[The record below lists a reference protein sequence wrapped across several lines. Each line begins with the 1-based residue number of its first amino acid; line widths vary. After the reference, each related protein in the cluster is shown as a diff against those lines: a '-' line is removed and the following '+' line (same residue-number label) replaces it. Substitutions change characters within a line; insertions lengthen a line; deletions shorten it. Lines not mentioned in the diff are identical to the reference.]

1 MKNVKKTILA
11 LGLAFLLAVPAF
23 AVLSPRVSADD
34 SVENIQS
41 LRLEPPYNWNNT
53 WYRFNSSLVTLIFPA
68 KGTKPMFLWWYTND
82 SSNIYVVK
90 FQGVIEYLMLDKPY
104 YRHRFHADNTTIN
117 EILWNN
123 YIEPRLRQ
131 RYYYGYRWRY
141 DMAVSRFLGLLMGL
155 HRAYLPFS
163 ACNWTLSGPVF
174 VEGKDYWS
182 FNFTLTK
189 VYGHRGL
196 EFAENNIEIRCR
208 FYNKTVT
215 ETPDPDPKYS
225 NYSYTVAAG
234 QLKFDF
240 VVKHWEWNIDKINK
254 FLKEYGIDK
263 EIPESQTGLALWI
276 NMASIT
282 LSDLP
287 CAEEE
292 VQYEAQNRVEAEA
305 RLRVESKSRMREAT
319 INGEYYT
326 VDKNET
332 SQDEKPVQAT
342 LQLRERFRERIR
354 LHFAVGRTDVPV
366 GFLEFVPWARLLY
379 PNGTTYDYVNVT
391 ASYIAAGG
399 HLRLFICYPYFGNY
413 TLEHDPT
420 IGLTSA
426 PLIPELI
433 NQKLLLVLI
442 GATAVIV
449 LVVAA
454 VKVQKRPIN
463 ILAVK

>member
-1 MKNVKKTILA
+1 MKNGRKTILA
-11 LGLAFLLAVPAF
+11 LSLGLLLIAPVL
-23 AVLSPRVSADD
+23 AVLSPRVNADD
-34 SVENIQS
+34 SVENVQS
-41 LRLEPPYNWNNT
+41 LPVEEGPWNII
-53 WYRFNSSLVTLIFPA
+53 WYKFETPLITLIFPA
-68 KGTKPMFLWWYTND
+68 DGKKPMFLWWYTND

-104 YRHRFHADNTTIN
+104 YRHRFHADNTTIDAT
-117 EILWNN
+117 LWSN
-123 YIEPRLRQ
+123 YIEPKFRSRYGIGNWYRL
-131 RYYYGYRWRY
+131 
-141 DMAVSRFLGLLMGL
+141 RFLGILADL

-182 FNFTLTK
+182 FNFTLTD

-215 ETPDPDPKYS
+215 ETPDPKYS

-240 VVKHWEWNIDKINK
+240 VVKHWEWNIDKINQ
-254 FLKEYGIDK
+254 FLKEYDIDK
-263 EIPESQTGLALWI
+263 EIPESRTGLALWI
-276 NMASIT
+276 KMASIK
-282 LSDLP
+282 LEDLP
-287 CAEEE
+287 HVGEE
-292 VQYEAQNRVEAEA
+292 VQNQAENHVEAC
-305 RLRVESKSRMREAT
+305 SRMREAA
-319 INGEYYT
+319 INGEYYI
-326 VDKNET
+326 VGRNET
-332 SQDEKPVQAT
+332 GQDEKPVQAT

-354 LHFAVGRTDVPV
+354 LHYAVGKTDVPV
-366 GFLEFVPWARLLY
+366 GFLEFVPWARLL
-379 PNGTTYDYVNVT
+379 NETGGTVEFVNVT
-391 ASYIAAGG
+391 ASYVAAGG

-433 NQKLLLVLI
+433 NQKVLLVLL
-442 GATAVIV
+442 GATAGIV

-454 VKVQKRPIN
+454 IKVRKKPIN